1 MNDRQLWEI
10 NPYVRICVCT
20 ITDKDWRLVD
30 RIIYDHQ
37 FVLVSKGK
45 GEVYVEDRRYYVK
58 KGDLVLI
65 GPGKIHGF
73 LPDPEDPFVM
83 EVVHFDFFYEKER
96 NFWPHKKYH
105 LQEGEDIN
113 NIPDKEMMR
122 ERPVFEKAIEFPEYL
137 SLKNYTTA
145 EVLLKKLISLNK
157 ETATG
162 KEILAKS
169 IFLEF
174 LYLVYQEERKSKEKF
189 ANDGF
194 EQIKIAL
201 EYMNE
206 HYSEEICL
214 KDLADLS
221 NLSISYFGTLFKRH
235 TSMPPKK
242 YLLKLRLEKAKEL
255 LVQSQASVT
264 EICMQSGFRD
274 IHYFSQYF
282 KYQEGYSPS
291 AYRIMVKQKKGEI

>member
-10 NPYVRICVCT
+10 NPYVRICVRT
-20 ITDKDWRLVD
+20 ITNKEWKLTD

-45 GEVYVEDRRYYVK
+45 GEIYIENRRYQVK

-65 GPGKIHGF
+65 YPGKIHGF
-73 LPDPEDPFVM
+73 LPDSIDPFVM

-105 LQEGEDIN
+105 LQEGEDLT
-113 NIPDKEMMR
+113 NIPEKEMMR
-122 ERPVFEKAIEFPEYL
+122 EHPVFEKAINFPEYL

-145 EVLLKKLISLNK
+145 EVLMKKMISMNTEML
-157 ETATG
+157 TG
-162 KEILAKS
+162 REILIKS

-174 LYLVYQEERKSKEKF
+174 LYLVYQEEMKSKEKC

-194 EQIKIAL
+194 EQIKVAL

-206 HYSEEICL
+206 HYSEKISI
-214 KDLADLS
+214 KTLADLCS
-221 NLSISYFGTLFKRH
+221 LSINYFSTLFKRH
-235 TSMPPKK
+235 TTISPKK
-242 YLLKLRLEKAKEL
+242 YLIKLRLEKAKEL
-255 LVQSQASVT
+255 LVQSQATIT
-264 EICMQSGFRD
+264 EICIQTGFRD

-282 KYQEGYSPS
+282 KCQEGYSPS
-291 AYRIMVKQKKGEI
+291 AYRIMIKKKEEA